1 MAVHEVPFK
10 NNCLVCNGAIKAVY
24 LSLSEIFSLEG
35 RKGGKQA
42 ADALIDASHQIKEPK
57 TFTNPF
63 LDEVESSLNIQGHFL
78 NSLVSK
84 ASSNIKWTGSD
95 LREGR
100 IPDDLAKQMPM
111 AELVGPDGIFSM
123 TLFVSVYG
131 FRIKTLSMV
140 RDSMQLRKHFSFLM
154 EKLHGQLNRVSQQ
167 FKGQIPTSI
176 TPPTFFILQKPLTHS
191 SLLHGDGLAT

>member
-1 MAVHEVPFK
+1 MEPLK
-10 NNCLVCNGAIKAVY
+10 QLY
-24 LSLSEIFSLEG
+24 LSLSEIFNLED

-57 TFTNPF
+57 TFTNSF

-84 ASSNIKWTGSD
+84 ASSNIKWTSSD

-111 AELVGPDGIFSM
+111 AELVGPDGIFFND
-123 TLFVSVYG
+123 TVRVGLWLQN
-131 FRIKTLSMV
+131 KTLSMV
-140 RDSMQLRKHFSFLM
+140 RDNMQLRKHFSFLM
-154 EKLHGQLNRVSQQ
+154 EKLLGQLNRMSQQ
-167 FKGQIPTSI
+167 FKDQIPTFI
-176 TPPTFFILQKPLTHS
+176 TPLTFFILQ
-191 SLLHGDGLAT
+191 

>member
-1 MAVHEVPFK
+1 MEPLK
-10 NNCLVCNGAIKAVY
+10 QLY
-24 LSLSEIFSLEG
+24 LSLSEIFNLED

-84 ASSNIKWTGSD
+84 ASPNIKWTSSD

-100 IPDDLAKQMPM
+100 IPDDLANQMPM
-111 AELVGPDGIFSM
+111 AELVGPDGIFFND
-123 TLFVSVYG
+123 TVRVGLWLQNKDIVYG
-131 FRIKTLSMV
+131 PRQHAAEETFFIFNGEASWTTELSESTIQGPNTYIYHPSNV
-140 RDSMQLRKHFSFLM
+140 
-154 EKLHGQLNRVSQQ
+154 LH
-167 FKGQIPTSI
+167 TSI
-176 TPPTFFILQKPLTHS
+176 TTYSFVFTAWRWSGDIGFEKY
-191 SLLHGDGLAT
+191 SLHTR

>member
-1 MAVHEVPFK
+1 MEPLK
-10 NNCLVCNGAIKAVY
+10 QLY
-24 LSLSEIFSLEG
+24 LSLSEIFNLED

-84 ASSNIKWTGSD
+84 ASPNIKWTSSD

-100 IPDDLAKQMPM
+100 IPDDLANQMPM
-111 AELVGPDGIFSM
+111 AELVGPDGIFFND
-123 TLFVSVYG
+123 T
-131 FRIKTLSMV
+131 V
-140 RDSMQLRKHFSFLM
+140 R
-154 EKLHGQLNRVSQQ
+154 V
-167 FKGQIPTSI
+167 
-176 TPPTFFILQKPLTHS
+176 
-191 SLLHGDGLAT
+191 GLWL